1 MLIGEHAVT
10 IARPIAVV
18 FEHIVDG
25 TRNATWRGV
34 AVEGTLRSGDGGA
47 GSVWHQL
54 VRGFG
59 GRLTDVEY
67 RVTVCEPPRRY
78 GYELIAGPAR
88 GEGHYTLEAVS
99 EAVTRVS
106 VIVRMRARG
115 LFGGW
120 TGMIPRQVSSELDAL
135 DRLRVLLDQ
144 PSRGSPPTSS

>member
-1 MLIGEHAVT
+1 MLIGEHRVT
-10 IARPIAVV
+10 IASPIAVV
-18 FEHIVDG
+18 FEHVVDG
-25 TRNATWRGV
+25 TRNASWRGV
-34 AVEGTLRSGDGGA
+34 AVEGTLRSGDGGV

-67 RVTVCEPPRRY
+67 RVTAYEPPHRF

-88 GEGHYTLEAVS
+88 GEGAYTLEAVS
-99 EAVTRVS
+99 EAVTTVS
-106 VIVRMRARG
+106 VAVRMRARG

-135 DRLRVLLDQ
+135 DRLRTLLEQ
-144 PSRGSPPTSS
+144 GRRH